1 MICRDVR
8 FSRHALQR
16 MFERAISEND
26 ILDVLEKGET
36 VEEYANDIPYPSHL
50 LLSRSAGR
58 PLHVVAAQ
66 DPDSGF
72 CIVITVYIP
81 DPAQWDETFTRR
93 RV

>member
-8 FSRHALQR
+8 FSRHAPQR

-26 ILDVLEKGET
+26 VLDVLKKGET
-36 VEEYANDIPYPSHL
+36 IEEYANDIPYPSRL
-50 LLSRSAGR
+50 LLSRNAGR
-58 PLHVVAAQ
+58 PLRVVAAH

-72 CIVITVYIP
+72 CIVIMVYIP
-81 DPAQWDETFTRR
+81 DPAQWDEAFTRR